1 MDAIL
6 EMHIGDP
13 RRNDQLVW
21 PSTKTSMYSV
31 KSGYHWAQSRH
42 CSPRGQH
49 PSSSNSSMDHVCKV
63 VWKLKTPPKLHNF
76 MWRTLH
82 GALATMENLFKRKCS
97 ASPMCPICNCHEE
110 FIEDLLLLCL
120 WVETIWYGGVLNYKV
135 DKHEITSWA
144 AWLHSIASRQF
155 GSKEDQG
162 FVLSHVAFTCWYI
175 WKERCNFLFNQ
186 QAPNPTQVLLSISN
200 YSAIFIEATR
210 FLLH

>member
-1 MDAIL
+1 MDRRNVRFWVDKWLPSLPLGHSSPSGVVFVTKDSLVASFLNPSSREWDINAFRSFLLVEDMDAIL

-110 FIEDLLLLCL
+110 FIEDLLL
-120 WVETIWYGGVLNYKV
+120 
-135 DKHEITSWA
+135 
-144 AWLHSIASRQF
+144 
-155 GSKEDQG
+155 
-162 FVLSHVAFTCWYI
+162 
-175 WKERCNFLFNQ
+175 
-186 QAPNPTQVLLSISN
+186 
-200 YSAIFIEATR
+200 
-210 FLLH
+210 